1 MIVRIVRMTFD
12 AKDIATFKSHFA
24 TSYPLIRNFE
34 GCENLQLFEDK
45 DQPNVM
51 ITYSYWRGQEH
62 LDNYRKS
69 DVFKST
75 WAKVKPLFIAAPQA
89 FSMVETKY

>member
-12 AKDIATFKSHFA
+12 VKDIATFKKDFA
-24 TSYPLIRNFE
+24 SSYFLIRNFE

-45 DQPNVM
+45 DQPNVI
-51 ITYSYWRGQEH
+51 ITYSYWRTPEH
-62 LDNYRKS
+62 LENYRKS

-75 WAKVKPLFIAAPQA
+75 WAKVKPLFITAPHA
-89 FSMVETKY
+89 FSMVATTY

>member
-12 AKDIATFKSHFA
+12 ANDIATFKKHFA
-24 TSYPLIRNFE
+24 SSYPQIRHFE

-51 ITYSYWRGQEH
+51 ITYSYWRAQED

-75 WAKVKPLFIAAPQA
+75 WAKVKPMFIASPQA